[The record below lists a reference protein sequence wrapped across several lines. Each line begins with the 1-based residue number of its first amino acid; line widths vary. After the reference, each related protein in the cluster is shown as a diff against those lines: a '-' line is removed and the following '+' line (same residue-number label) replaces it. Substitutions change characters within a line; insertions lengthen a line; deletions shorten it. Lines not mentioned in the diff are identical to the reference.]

1 MKKLQKSLLLSIVL
15 IITLALSSCFLLP
28 NEDEV
33 LQPPLRAPDRIDYR
47 TVEVTRGTITDE
59 VRGTGTVVTK
69 VGATVSFRD
78 VTGRLKALHASSG
91 QDVEEGDL
99 LAELHNDDLVEALNR
114 QEKYTR
120 LAEIDYELI
129 RRTLWGLQREAAEI
143 RLSLAQMD
151 LERARE
157 AVEKTLVYAPTSG
170 RIVYTTFLKID
181 EYIDSFVPIY
191 NIADLTQ
198 LSLRISD
205 DLANRVPLGAT
216 VSTTMDNVT
225 HYGTVVQV
233 PSMNPGDSADR
244 NIAVID
250 SPTLTIEQARLGRS
264 FPVIYERARAEDV
277 IVIDRTL
284 VRTNVGRTY
293 VIVLV
298 DNIPVE
304 RNVILGI
311 TNHSQAEIL
320 EGLREGELVVQ

>member
-1 MKKLQKSLLLSIVL
+1 MIKLKRIISTLIVL
-15 IITLALSSCFLLP
+15 MFALALSSCLLLP

-47 TVEVTRGTITDE
+47 TVEVTRGSIVDE
-59 VRGTGTVVTK
+59 IRGFGTVVTK
-69 VGATVSFRD
+69 VGATVSFRET
-78 VTGRLKALHASSG
+78 TGRLKALHTSSG

-99 LAELHNDDLVEALNR
+99 LAELHNDDLVEALSR
-114 QEKYTR
+114 QELYTR
-120 LAEIDYELI
+120 LAEIDYELV

-143 RLSLAQMD
+143 RLSLAKMD

-157 AVEKTLVYAPTSG
+157 AVEKTFVYAPVSG
-170 RIVYTTFLKID
+170 RIVYTTFMRND
-181 EYIDSFVPIY
+181 DYIDAFTPLF
-191 NIADLTQ
+191 NIADLSQ
-198 LSLRISD
+198 LTLRISD
-205 DLANRVPLGAT
+205 DLATRVPVGAT
-216 VSTTMDNVT
+216 VSTIIDNVT

-233 PSMNPGDSADR
+233 PSMNPGDAIDR
-244 NIAVID
+244 NIAVVD
-250 SPTLTIEQARLGRS
+250 SPTLTIEQGRLGRT
-264 FPVIYERARAEDV
+264 FAVIYERARADDV

-311 TNHSQAEIL
+311 TNNSQAEII
-320 EGLREGELVVQ
+320 EGLHEGELVVQ